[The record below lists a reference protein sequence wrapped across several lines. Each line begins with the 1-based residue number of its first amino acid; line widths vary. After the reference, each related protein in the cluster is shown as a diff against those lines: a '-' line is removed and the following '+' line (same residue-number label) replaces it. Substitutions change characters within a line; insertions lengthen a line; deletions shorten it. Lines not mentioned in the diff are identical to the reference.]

1 MKTRESGMP
10 EETTWQGFF
19 DPPSILAKM
28 GLTSDCRNVVY
39 LGCGYGER
47 SVANGT

>member
-10 EETTWQGFF
+10 EATTWQGFF

-28 GLTSDCRNVVY
+28 QLTSDCGSVVDF
-39 LGCGYGER
+39 GCG
-47 SVANGT
+47 